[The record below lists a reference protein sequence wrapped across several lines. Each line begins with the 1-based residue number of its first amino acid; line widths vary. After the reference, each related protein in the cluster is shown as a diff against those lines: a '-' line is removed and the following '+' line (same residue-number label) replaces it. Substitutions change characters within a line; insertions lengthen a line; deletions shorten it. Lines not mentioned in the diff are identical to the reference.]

1 MYEAYYG
8 LREKPF
14 NLTPDPKYLYLS
26 EKHKEA
32 FAHLLFGIKNRSGF
46 VMVTGEIGTGKTTIC
61 RTLLGQLDENTE
73 VAFIFNPY
81 LSPEELLRKI
91 NEDFGIATAATSA
104 RGLIDE
110 LNDYL
115 LDRNARGKNCVLVI
129 DEAQNLTP
137 AVLEQI
143 RLLSNLETE
152 TQKLLQIV
160 LIGQP
165 ELMQVLSLHE
175 LRQLNQ
181 RITARYHLQPLSR
194 EETKQYI
201 SYRMRV
207 AGARRRIYFTA
218 PALRSI
224 FKISGGTPRVI
235 NALCDRSLLI
245 GYTKEMR
252 DISPKIVKQ
261 AWKEVRGEQPKRKL
275 WPQVRVWLPSPAIT
289 TACILIL
296 FVAAVFRDFDISNLL
311 SPSPANVSAPQTA
324 NASTPVQQPAPA
336 KRDVAFAAPVP
347 IAEKPVEVAPPV
359 EKPLDTTIAG
369 FVDRQDPTAGR
380 TAAIQGILRAW
391 NMQLLSNLP
400 ANDSIDALTKFATD
414 NDFSCE
420 VMKLTL
426 EQIEAINLPALIKV
440 HGRTRSIW
448 TAVVGAEGNDLRITT
463 ASNEVTMVPREKL
476 NECYLNEALVWWRDP
491 NPETVILKGGMS
503 GEDVRM
509 LQVQLRTL
517 GRLNQSPNG
526 NFDQATSD
534 AIKTIQKDVGL
545 RIDGAAGRHTR
556 MVLSS
561 WMPGFNMPG
570 LRSMS
575 PVLERDVAAEEEKA
589 KNSNENADETARA
602 KETKSAN
609 VEEKKPIPRKNPEP
623 KVARVPG
630 TTGPADEAPKP
641 ADNAPPPTVKSEELP
656 KPNEAAPAPAPGPPA
671 TPPQSDA
678 PASNPPAEP
687 VPAAPQP
694 APQSTEQTPP
704 AADAAPPAA
713 PAPVPAAPQ
722 PENANAPAPTWP
734 GGLPLVPAED
744 AGSPSP

>member
-91 NEDFGIATAATSA
+91 NEDFGIATSATSA

-194 EETKQYI
+194 DETKQYI

-218 PALRSI
+218 QALKSI

-252 DISPKIVKQ
+252 DISPKIVKH
-261 AWKEVRGEQPKRKL
+261 AWKEVRGEQPKRKV
-275 WPQVRVWLPSPAIT
+275 WPQIRVWLPSPAIT
-289 TACILIL
+289 TACIVIL
-296 FVAAVFRDFDISNLL
+296 FFAALMRDFDISNI
-311 SPSPANVSAPQTA
+311 SGSSPANVTTQQAT
-324 NASTPVQQPAPA
+324 NASTAPAQPAPA

-347 IAEKPVEVAPPV
+347 VAEKPVEIAPPV

-369 FVDRQDPTAGR
+369 FVDRQDATASR
-380 TAAIQGILRAW
+380 TAAIQGIMRAW
-391 NMQLLSNLP
+391 SMQLLSNLP
-400 ANDSIDALTKFATD
+400 ASDSIEALTNFATD
-414 NDFSCE
+414 NEFSCE

-575 PVLERDVAAEEEKA
+575 PVLERDVAEEEKA
-589 KNSNENADETARA
+589 EAKKSEAKAEEVASA
-602 KETKSAN
+602 KESNSVKP
-609 VEEKKPIPRKNPEP
+609 EEKRFAPKKNPEP

-641 ADNAPPPTVKSEELP
+641 ADNTPPPTIKPEDLP
-656 KPNEAAPAPAPGPPA
+656 KPNEAAPVPPA

-678 PASNPPAEP
+678 PPANNTPAEP
-687 VPAAPQP
+687 APAAPQVI
-694 APQSTEQTPP
+694 EQTPP
-704 AADAAPPAA
+704 AADAPPSVA
-713 PAPVPAAPQ
+713 PAPAPAAPQ
-722 PENANAPAPTWP
+722 PENANAAAPTWP

-744 AGSPSP
+744 AGSASP